1 MAPQTSIPVA
11 ANVLGTIGTVF
22 WCVQLVPQIW
32 HNWRAK
38 KTEGLPALMMVLW
51 AACAVPFGVYS
62 VVQNFNVPIQIQPQV
77 FGTLALVT
85 WAQILIYESK
95 WKTWKAI
102 VVATGVFVLLGAIEA
117 VLIVTLKGPYDRGVE
132 WPMLV
137 IGIIAAVLV
146 GAGILPPYWEM
157 WKRRGRVIGINW
169 IFLSMD
175 SAGALFSLF
184 ALIAQNTFDV
194 LGGSVYIVVIILE
207 GGIFASHIIWLFRTR
222 KLRKRAKLQ
231 GVNFD
236 DLPEARIYQDKR
248 AEMTIQS
255 YGSCD
260 SRPCSAAV
268 TLAADPGQLE
278 KELAVPKPIYNPGYL
293 SDMSETEFPKY
304 LESGSLDIPTW
315 DVEKGVFSTTDG
327 AV

>member
-1 MAPQTSIPVA
+1 MAPQTSIPTA

-32 HNWRAK
+32 HNWKAK

-85 WAQILIYESK
+85 WAQILIYENK

-102 VVATGVFVLLGAIEA
+102 ALVTGVFVLCGAIEA
-117 VLIVTLKGPYDRGVE
+117 VLIVALKGPYDRGVE
-132 WPMLV
+132 WPMLAV
-137 IGIIAAVLV
+137 GIIAAILV

-157 WKRRGRVIGINW
+157 WKRNGRVIGINW

-175 SAGALFSLF
+175 SAGALFSLL
-184 ALIAQNTFDV
+184 ALVAQDTFDV
-194 LGGSVYIVVIILE
+194 LGGCVYLVVVILE
-207 GGIFASHIIWLFRTR
+207 GGIFTSHCIWLFRTR

-231 GVNFD
+231 GVSFD
-236 DLPEARIYQDKR
+236 DLPEARIYQDKK
-248 AEMTIQS
+248 AKTTTQS
-255 YGSCD
+255 YGSFD
-260 SRPCSAAV
+260 SRPCPSAV
-268 TLAADPGQLE
+268 ISAADPAELE
-278 KELAVPKPIYNPGYL
+278 KVLTVPEPIYRSGHLN
-293 SDMSETEFPKY
+293 DMSETYLPGD
-304 LESGSLDIPTW
+304 LESGSLDMPTW
-315 DVEKGVFSTTDG
+315 DLKQWVP
-327 AV
+327 